1 MREVGNSEELS
12 ERLNKHR
19 YEKRRNKNKVLEEG
33 TRDEVQQRARKRLP
47 KKRMHEERGGR

>member
-1 MREVGNSEELS
+1 MREVGNSEERS
-12 ERLNKHR
+12 ERINKHR
-19 YEKRRNKNKVLEEG
+19 YEKRTSKNKEG